1 MNLLIKNKIDKSGK
15 IKIIEKLKIIEQII
29 DLFI

>member
-1 MNLLIKNKIDKSGK
+1 MNLLIKNKIDKNGK